1 MLRHQETSNQHQG
14 VLCLVGSPT
23 EVTQSLRRLGVW
35 LDASS
40 GEPTSPHEEQGE
52 PQAFQQCGF
61 DFLPFQPEG
70 HGTGGGSQAPC
81 DQARSKPQPIQLPF
95 PLLES
100 VHSQRGKSSGRGNA
114 APIGL
119 CHCPPQS
126 QGKGNSGNDCRKRA
140 GPDAGQDGRGEE
152 KGCQCQCQ
160 ARRTCSSQAPQSF
173 QIFDEEEEQYGHAQ
187 QEVTKP
193 LQVCEKGF
201 KSWEEWQEPHPAW
214 QAQQKVTESLQWQ
227 APWEERQQP
236 HPSGQGQKP
245 FQGHGKGFAQQQWEA
260 RQQPHPSWLSEVQG
274 YGKGSTQAAWE
285 ARQQPHPSC
294 QHPPW
299 EERQKPHLP
308 CGKCQAH
315 QGKEPFPE
323 PEGHED
329 LAGWWGQQS
338 ESCQGL
344 QASRWR
350 PVLEAPQPDR
360 HQRKITEF
368 FPSKPSPPSAPADSS
383 QASGDESRG
392 SGDPEVVTQQ
402 EQVPCSGAPPPGE
415 PLDHR
420 LDRCE
425 PRRARSLDGSQ
436 VEPRLESGPL
446 VPRPASYPPAWNR
459 PGLGQM
465 GTAGRQLEGGPQS
478 VPQLAEQT
486 VAHTATP
493 STAQGECLCDKQEPK
508 ACSAE
513 SEWWSARSE
522 GSLGERQP
530 QGPEPQLQRKG
541 QEQGL
546 TARSLSPEQE
556 QAEDQTEEACSPE
569 CTRQE
574 GECSE
579 EERRS
584 EGRAGGI
591 SPLPGSLS
599 QGQWVHATQ
608 PVSEVSGEEP
618 WPLLG
623 GDVGRRLLG
632 GRPRLGKSN
641 GRHRRSRLQRDAGQ
655 VPPAIDRGRNGSPG
669 DDPGSQGTVG
679 GGGIEAPADIC
690 GVEAKTRCC
699 NGTDAHTGNC
709 WSNARGSP
717 VAVARPHTETPA
729 TNPAG
734 QSSGR
739 PPDITARVQQLR
751 ELRNRLAGQGS
762 DGSVV
767 GTIDVML
774 GMLDDSNEQPC

>member
-1 MLRHQETSNQHQG
+1 MGRVARAPPSMAGTAESHG
-14 VLCLVGSPT
+14 VAPVASTMGREAAAPPIRPRTKAIPRTWQRFRTAAMGS
-23 EVTQSLRRLGVW
+23 E
-35 LDASS
+35 A
-40 GEPTSPHEEQGE
+40 
-52 PQAFQQCGF
+52 A
-61 DFLPFQPEG
+61 
-70 HGTGGGSQAPC
+70 AP
-81 DQARSKPQPIQLPF
+81 PIMA
-95 PLLES
+95 
-100 VHSQRGKSSGRGNA
+100 QRGPRIWQGLHTGSMGSEATAPPIMPAPTMGREA
-114 APIGL
+114 EAP
-119 CHCPPQS
+119 PTM
-126 QGKGNSGNDCRKRA
+126 RKMP
-140 GPDAGQDGRGEE
+140 GTPGE
-152 KGCQCQCQ
+152 G
-160 ARRTCSSQAPQSF
+160 A
-173 QIFDEEEEQYGHAQ
+173 
-187 QEVTKP
+187 
-193 LQVCEKGF
+193 
-201 KSWEEWQEPHPAW
+201 
-214 QAQQKVTESLQWQ
+214 
-227 APWEERQQP
+227 
-236 HPSGQGQKP
+236 
-245 FQGHGKGFAQQQWEA
+245 
-260 RQQPHPSWLSEVQG
+260 LSPNP
-274 YGKGSTQAAWE
+274 KD
-285 ARQQPHPSC
+285 
-294 QHPPW
+294 
-299 EERQKPHLP
+299 
-308 CGKCQAH
+308 
-315 QGKEPFPE
+315 
-323 PEGHED
+323 HED

-338 ESCQGL
+338 ESSQGL

-392 SGDPEVVTQQ
+392 SGDPEAVTQQ

-459 PGLGQM
+459 PGLGQT

-679 GGGIEAPADIC
+679 GGGSEAPADIC

-739 PPDITARVQQLR
+739 PPDMDITARVQQLR